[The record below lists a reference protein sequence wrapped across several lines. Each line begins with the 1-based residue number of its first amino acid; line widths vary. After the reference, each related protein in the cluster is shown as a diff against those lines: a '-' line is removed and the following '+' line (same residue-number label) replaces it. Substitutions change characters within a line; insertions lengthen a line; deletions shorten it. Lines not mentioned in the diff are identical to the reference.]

1 MPDMHCIRQN
11 KNIAK
16 VKINKNKPI
25 SAKGAIFKKYE
36 NKIRAISKSNAWEA
50 LNLTK

>member
-16 VKINKNKPI
+16 VKINRNKPT
-25 SAKGAIFKKYE
+25 SAKGTIFNKYE
-36 NKIRAISKSNAWEA
+36 NKIRTMFKRNAWQP
-50 LNLTK
+50 LNLIK